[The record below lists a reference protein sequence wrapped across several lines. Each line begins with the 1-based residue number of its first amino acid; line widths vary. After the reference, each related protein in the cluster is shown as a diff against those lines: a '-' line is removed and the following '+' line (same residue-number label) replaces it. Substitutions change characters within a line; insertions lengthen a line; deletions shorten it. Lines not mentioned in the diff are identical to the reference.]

1 MTRTKGFAAGA
12 AVLLLA
18 AGAGAAQARGGDAM
32 GDRPSYA
39 KPGECYEKVRIAE
52 VFETVP
58 ERQLATP
65 ERVEHRLIPAE
76 FAWRD
81 RTVVV
86 HPARVEHYTVPPTYR
101 TVMET
106 EVVRPPSYRTEV
118 VPAVYEAVT
127 RQVLVREART
137 LWKRG
142 VAQPGYGRP
151 VYMPQPDYGRPAYA
165 QQPGYGQQPYAPE
178 GYGPGWSGQTQ
189 VTPTGEVLCLVYEP
203 AVYRTVTEQVL
214 REPERTV
221 QISVPGET
229 RQVSRQVV
237 DRPAY
242 ETTHEIPADL
252 STVREQVEVRPARDE
267 AYTIPATYRTVESRR
282 LVSPARF
289 EWRRSQCVAPA
300 PAPPPPM
307 PPPPRPP
314 MIAEPLPCHVSC
326 APAPR
331 MAPPP
336 PPRAMAP
343 PPARHRPMGE
353 RRVHRR
359 YDAERTQGCGDLCAS
374 APPEPRPMAVE
385 RAPEPRPMAAAGR
398 RQPMTA
404 RLQAALGGRGYYRG
418 PTDGVF
424 TEPTRDALVRFQ
436 RDKGFAA
443 DGQLTRETAREL
455 GLGR

>member
-1 MTRTKGFAAGA
+1 MTRTMGFAAGA

-18 AGAGAAQARGGDAM
+18 AGATAAHARGEEAF

-52 VFETVP
+52 VFETVR
-58 ERQLATP
+58 ERQLVAP

-101 TVMET
+101 TVFET

-137 LWKRG
+137 VWKRG
-142 VAQPGYGRP
+142 VAQQGYAQPMYVPRPDNGVPPYAYPPGYARG
-151 VYMPQPDYGRPAYA
+151 
-165 QQPGYGQQPYAPE
+165 YAPE
-178 GYGPGWSGQTQ
+178 GYGAGWSGQTQ

-221 QISVPGET
+221 QIPIPGET
-229 RQVSRQVV
+229 RQVARQVV
-237 DRPAY
+237 DHPAY

-267 AYTIPATYRTVESRR
+267 AYTIPAVYRTVESRR

-307 PPPPRPP
+307 PPLPRPP

-326 APAPR
+326 EPAPH

-336 PPRAMAP
+336 PPPQAYR
-343 PPARHRPMGE
+343 RPMDE
-353 RRVHRR
+353 RGRVHHR
-359 YDAERTQGCGDLCAS
+359 YYVARTQGCGDVCAP
-374 APPEPRPMAVE
+374 AMHERRPMAME
-385 RAPEPRPMAAAGR
+385 RAPQPQAMGQ

-404 RLQAALGGRGYYRG
+404 RLQAALGGRGYYHG
-418 PTDGVF
+418 PADGVF